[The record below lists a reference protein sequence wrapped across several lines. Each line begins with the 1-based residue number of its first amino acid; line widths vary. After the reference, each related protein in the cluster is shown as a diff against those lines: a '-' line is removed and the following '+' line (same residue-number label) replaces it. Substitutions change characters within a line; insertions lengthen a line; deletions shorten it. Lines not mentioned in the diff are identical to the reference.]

1 VIVILYII
9 ENQNYLYLL
18 KPFVFANLLCIPLC
32 GILSVFI
39 FSRNN
44 KIRLKKILL
53 MCAMLFM
60 AYFIV
65 IYKSPFN
72 TKISN
77 NYGYTIEL
85 QLEVYCYIV
94 IAIINSIFLVKGIK
108 LYSKNY
114 SNKLGAVLII
124 IASSITLL
132 SVILTSVNSNF
143 SMILLGDISWILT
156 LDYGLIKFK
165 R

>member
-1 VIVILYII
+1 MCVM
-9 ENQNYLYLL
+9 
-18 KPFVFANLLCIPLC
+18 LCI
-32 GILSVFI
+32 
-39 FSRNN
+39 
-44 KIRLKKILL
+44 
-53 MCAMLFM
+53 

-65 IYKSPFN
+65 IYKSPAN
-72 TKISN
+72 INISN

-94 IAIINSIFLVKGIK
+94 LLIINSIFAIKGIK
-108 LYSKNY
+108 LYSKIY

-124 IASSITLL
+124 ISSSITLL
-132 SVILTSVNSNF
+132 SVILTSINSNF
-143 SMILLGDISWILT
+143 SMIFLGDISWIVT